1 MPVSPRKPED
11 EGIMYGQETLI
22 VGASTRTLDWTKAFD
37 SFRWGLLHELYSIN
51 STVEQFQ
58 KKIRSL

>member
-22 VGASTRTLDWTKAFD
+22 LGAGTRTLDWTKAFD
-37 SFRWGLLHELYSIN
+37 SFRWGLLHELCSIN
-51 STVEQFQ
+51 FTVEQLQ